1 MGLKDA
7 AKKLMDEAGVPTTP
21 GYLGEDQAPDR
32 LQAEA
37 DAIGYPVL
45 IKAVAGGGGK
55 GMRRVNASA
64 EFADMLLSCKRE
76 AAASFGDDRVLIEKY
91 ILRPRHIEVQVFGD
105 THGNVV
111 HLFERDC
118 SLQRRHQKVI
128 EEAPRPAWTRRPARR
143 CAAPRSRRR
152 RRSTMSAR
160 ARSSSS
166 PTPPK
171 ACAPTASGS
180 WK

>member
-1 MGLKDA
+1 
-7 AKKLMDEAGVPTTP
+7 
-21 GYLGEDQAPDR
+21 
-32 LQAEA
+32 
-37 DAIGYPVL
+37 VL

-55 GMRRVNASA
+55 GMRLVERP
-64 EFADMLLSCKRE
+64 EDFADALASCQRE
-76 AAASFGDDRVLIEKY
+76 AAPSFGNAHVLIEKY
-91 ILRPRHIEVQVFGD
+91 IQRPRHIEVQVFGD
-105 THGNVV
+105 SHGNVV

-128 EEAPRPAWTRRPARR
+128 EEAPAPGMD
-143 CAAPRSRRR
+143 APRATRSAPPPCARP

-166 PTPPK
+166 PMPAR